1 MSVKINKTCE
11 TCEFNFNGICGGNGF
26 YKYGE
31 KIIDIQKNC
40 DSWGISYKYFS
51 EIVNNMPWYI
61 KKPFQR
67 NKINFDEAI
76 QKLQEDE
83 AEKGVQIN
91 IYDAIEKIYGISR
104 LELSEILGVKDTAIN
119 YAIHRGTIK
128 RRRKKFAT
136 ILCIPE
142 EFFDVIYSKQL
153 DELKKCKEQFN
164 MYYNR

>member
-1 MSVKINKTCE
+1 
-11 TCEFNFNGICGGNGF
+11 
-26 YKYGE
+26 
-31 KIIDIQKNC
+31 
-40 DSWGISYKYFS
+40 
-51 EIVNNMPWYI
+51 MPWYI

-83 AEKGVQIN
+83 TEKGVQIN

-128 RRRKKFAT
+128 RRREKFAT

-153 DELKKCKEQFN
+153 DELKKCKERFN
-164 MYYNR
+164 MSYNR

>member
-1 MSVKINKTCE
+1 MKINKTCE
-11 TCEFNFNGICGGNGF
+11 TCEFKFNEICGGDGI

-31 KIIDIQKNC
+31 KIIGIEKNC
-40 DSWGISYKYFS
+40 DGWSISYEYFS
-51 EIVNNMPWYI
+51 EIIDNMPWYI

-67 NKINFDEAI
+67 SKLNFDEAL

-83 AEKGVQIN
+83 TGKGVQIN
-91 IYDAIEKIYGISR
+91 IYDAIEKIYGISKY
-104 LELSEILGVKDTAIN
+104 ELGEILGVKDTVIN

-128 RRRKKFAT
+128 RRREKFAD

-153 DELKKCKEQFN
+153 DELKKCKERFN
-164 MYYNR
+164 IYYNK